1 MVNEDIVEEQG
12 KIIEA
17 EGVKE
22 VNDVNPGID
31 KSNYL
36 VQIISDGNVIKEVIA
51 INSTVNI
58 IHIGNQSV
66 AADIK

>member
-1 MVNEDIVEEQG
+1 MVNENIVKEQG

-17 EGVKE
+17 EEVKE

-36 VQIISDGNVIKEVIA
+36 VQIISDENVIKEVIA